1 MAGTKISLADIKR
14 AAEAKYGPVDIDLGD
29 GMTTLRL
36 LPVLR
41 LPRHKRDALSH
52 VMDDAAD
59 GTERDAVDG
68 FREWLR
74 IVATDEELARRGADE
89 RGDDL
94 SYWKILQEE
103 WAERTQVGE
112 A

>member
-1 MAGTKISLADIKR
+1 MAGTKITLASIKQ
-14 AAEAKYGPVDIDLGD
+14 AAEAMYGPVDIDLGD
-29 GMTTLRL
+29 GNSLRL

-41 LPRHKRDALSH
+41 LPREKREALAH
-52 VMDDAAD
+52 VMDDPDD

-68 FREWLR
+68 FRAWLR
-74 IVATDEELARRGADE
+74 IVATNEEMANRVIYEL
-89 RGDDL
+89 GDDL